1 MSRQAKSSQ
10 RSVAGGLAVLA
21 AVVAL
26 GGLWPDASFA
36 QTRAAIVKNV
46 DEPGRTP
53 WSTRSQVL
61 PNAGGC
67 FGGTDCFNYSDGA
80 GFAVWDLRPVPAGKR
95 WVVQSATGS
104 FANGE
109 GRTTSIELSSPRG
122 GVVFDGVRWT
132 HGGPFFPGT
141 ITGSSTFTAP
151 VFAVFNPGEV
161 PTVRVNGRPSLVG
174 YSVIVFN
181 GYLIDAN

>member
-1 MSRQAKSSQ
+1 MLTA
-10 RSVAGGLAVLA
+10 VAAM
-21 AVVAL
+21 
-26 GGLWPDASFA
+26 GGLWSEASIA

-53 WSTRSQVL
+53 WATRSQVL

-67 FGGTDCFNYSDGA
+67 FALTDCFNYSDGA
-80 GFAVWDLRPVPAGKR
+80 TFAVWDLRPVPAGKR

-104 FANGE
+104 FVGGE
-109 GRTTSIELSSPRG
+109 GRTTSIELGSPRG
-122 GVVFDGVRWT
+122 GIVFDGIRWT

-141 ITGSSTFTAP
+141 LSGSATFTAP

-161 PTVRVNGRPSLVG
+161 PFVRVTGRPNLSG

-181 GYLIDAN
+181 GYLIDAT